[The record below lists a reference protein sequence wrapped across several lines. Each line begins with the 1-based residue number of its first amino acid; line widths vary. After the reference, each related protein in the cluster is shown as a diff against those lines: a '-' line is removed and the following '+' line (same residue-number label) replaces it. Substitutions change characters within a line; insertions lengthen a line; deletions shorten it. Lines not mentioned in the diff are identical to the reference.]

1 MRTLF
6 FILILASVG
15 LTGCSRNPSIEISGS
30 FFPAWMISILIGVL
44 GTFICHRI
52 FVGLSLDPYLKP
64 HLMVYG
70 ALAVSLILTAW
81 LILYS

>member
-44 GTFICHRI
+44 
-52 FVGLSLDPYLKP
+52 
-64 HLMVYG
+64 
-70 ALAVSLILTAW
+70 
-81 LILYS
+81 